1 MNRLVT
7 HPSAIGA
14 ELETSA
20 SFDVVRKHSIFS
32 FEVSDQ
38 GRIAAIFSKFFKS
51 VLDHYSRMAHDGFR
65 TGSIACVFLES
76 TLDLFNRGNVGLF
89 KLSLLKRVD
98 RKIPQHRGD
107 SSANQADTTSQE
119 AKSQIW
125 WPAGDMNDASDEREN
140 RAKNCHMA
148 SPFRNEVTKR
158 KNSHAVSLVGGVVGL
173 VRNSTSGRAI
183 STFHSHLTFTR
194 GVAV

>member
-7 HPSAIGA
+7 HPSAVGA
-14 ELETSA
+14 EFEA
-20 SFDVVRKHSIFS
+20 GARFDVVRKHSIFS

-38 GRIAAIFSKFFKS
+38 GRIAAILSKFFKS
-51 VLDHYSRMAHDGFR
+51 VLDHYSRMAHGCSR
-65 TGSIACVFLES
+65 TANIASVLLES
-76 TLDLFNRGNVGLF
+76 TLDLLNRGEVRLF
-89 KLSLLKRVD
+89 ELSLLKRVD

-119 AKSQIW
+119 AESQIW
-125 WPAGDMNDASDEREN
+125 WPVGDMNDASDEREN

-173 VRNSTSGRAI
+173 VRNPPPGGPFQLSIAI
-183 STFHSHLTFTR
+183 YFSQE
-194 GVAV
+194 A